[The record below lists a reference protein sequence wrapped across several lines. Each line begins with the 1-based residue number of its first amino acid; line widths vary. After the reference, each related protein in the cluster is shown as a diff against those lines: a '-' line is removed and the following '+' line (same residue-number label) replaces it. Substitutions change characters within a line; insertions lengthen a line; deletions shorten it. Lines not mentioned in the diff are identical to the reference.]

1 MIGCMLNWPDGQHTQ
16 HAVSE
21 PADTQQRCRGHA
33 EDMQR
38 TCRGHA
44 DEMHWK
50 RVSLTLRKYTQTLS
64 RTPNSM

>member
-33 EDMQR
+33 E
-38 TCRGHA
+38 
-44 DEMHWK
+44 EMHWK